1 MKNPIFNF
9 SFYNPNP
16 KPESSSLDSNL
27 IIDKE
32 TLFLIDK
39 TKNIINNYDNQK
51 LKIKKKVEYI
61 QQCHSVFFTIKSE
74 KKELIFNTTLNNNQS
89 NRILD
94 MSKYIKELKKELN
107 IKNDLVDKQEKEITF
122 LNNRL
127 EKIMISMKNT
137 EKEKHLKLK
146 TENIDLKKKLEDRN
160 MELNQNDEKLFL
172 LKKENEKLKKLF
184 LDVINEVN
192 HVYDYIFSHSESSFS
207 DQHLKVVRMFDD
219 YFNEYVSSF
228 TLRKDFKEDIL

>member
-9 SFYNPNP
+9 SFYNP
-16 KPESSSLDSNL
+16 KPESSSIDSNL

-51 LKIKKKVEYI
+51 IKIKKKIEGI

-74 KKELIFNTTLNNNQS
+74 RKELIFNNTLNNNQN

-94 MSKYIKELKKELN
+94 MIKYIKELKKELN

-122 LNNRL
+122 LNNKL
-127 EKIMISMKNT
+127 EKIMITMKNT
-137 EKEKHLKLK
+137 EKEKYLKLK
-146 TENIDLKKKLEDRN
+146 TENTDFKKKLEDMNIDLNRN
-160 MELNQNDEKLFL
+160 DKKVL
-172 LKKENEKLKKLF
+172 LLEKENEKLKKLF
-184 LDVINEVN
+184 LDVVNEVN
-192 HVYDYIFSHSESSFS
+192 HIYDYIFSQSECSFS
-207 DQHLKVVRMFDD
+207 DQYLKVVHMFDY

-228 TLRKDFKEDIL
+228 SLRNDLKEDIL